1 MTLKAQIS
9 EDMKTAMKAGD
20 KERLKVVRLI
30 LAAVKQIEIDQRID
44 LDDAGV
50 LSVLDKMVK
59 QRRDSVSQFQDGGR
73 QDLVDIEL
81 QEISVLDTYLPEQL
95 NDAELDEI
103 IDEAIAD
110 SGAESIR
117 DIGIQYRN
125 FLKAQISEDMKTAM
139 KAGDK
144 ERLKVVRLIL
154 AAVKQIE
161 IDQRIDLDDAG
172 VLSVL
177 DKMVKQRRDSVSQF
191 QDGGRQDLVDIELQ
205 EISVLDTY
213 LPEQLNV
220 DQILT
225 AAILELADRV
235 ASSRVLREADPGT

>member
-30 LAAVKQIEIDQRID
+30 LAAVNQIEIDQRID

-50 LSVLDKMVK
+50 LSVLDKMVT
-59 QRRDSVSQFQDGGR
+59 QRRDSVSQFRDGGR

-103 IDEAIAD
+103 IEQAIKD

-117 DIGIQYRN
+117 DMGKVMGQI
-125 FLKAQISEDMKTAM
+125 KAKAAGRADMGAVGAKV
-139 KAGDK
+139 K
-144 ERLKVVRLIL
+144 ERLG
-154 AAVKQIE
+154 AA
-161 IDQRIDLDDAG
+161 
-172 VLSVL
+172 
-177 DKMVKQRRDSVSQF
+177 
-191 QDGGRQDLVDIELQ
+191 
-205 EISVLDTY
+205 
-213 LPEQLNV
+213 
-220 DQILT
+220 
-225 AAILELADRV
+225 
-235 ASSRVLREADPGT
+235 